1 MKKILGT
8 TLALS
13 LLLAGLAFG
22 QVKAK
27 DGLYFAQ
34 DAAYGTSGWKEQV
47 VVKVAGGK
55 ITEVNWNG
63 VSNLGG
69 ADKKTVAAAGGY
81 GMIKASKL
89 KAEWDAQAKAV
100 ADWVVQTQDVSGKMT
115 KDGYADGITGAS
127 LHVNGFFALLNQA
140 LASAP
145 VAKGPF
151 KKDGW
156 FFQAQADFDAR
167 TGWKDNVLVT
177 VVNGTIVNVVWN
189 GTNKDPKQKSKLVT
203 AETGKYGMAKAAKQG
218 EWNVQAARVEA
229 AIVKAGDPAKIALKA
244 DGTTDA
250 ITGATLHPTAV
261 SLAAEALKA
270 AR

>member
-1 MKKILGT
+1 MKKILT
-8 TLALS
+8 AALAVS
-13 LLLAGLAFG
+13 LLLTGVAFG

-27 DGLYFAQ
+27 DGIYFAQ
-34 DAAYGTSGWKEQV
+34 DDAYGTSGWKEQV

-81 GMIKASKL
+81 GMIKGSKI

-100 ADWVVQTQDVSGKMT
+100 ADWVVANQNTAGKMN
-115 KDGYADGITGAS
+115 KEGYADGITGAS
-127 LHVNGFFALLNQA
+127 LHVNGFFTLLNKA
-140 LASAP
+140 LSSAP
-145 VAKGPF
+145 VPKGPF
-151 KKDGW
+151 AKDGW
-156 FFQAQADFDAR
+156 YYTAQADFDAK

-189 GTNKDPKQKSKLVT
+189 GLNKDTKQKSKLVT

-229 AIVKAGDPAKIALKA
+229 AILKAGDPSKIALKA

-261 SLAAEALKA
+261 SLAVEALKA